1 MAVATSV
8 RTRALAQPRM
18 AAACLLGAIVVVSS
32 LLRIALNW
40 NTPAPWIFIDEL
52 IYSEL
57 GRSAF
62 DGFAIRGIPV
72 SGYGSVYPY
81 LIAPAYSLF
90 DNLVDAYRAV
100 QVINAVIMSLTA
112 IPAYLIA
119 RILMG
124 RRWSLVAAALAVAIP
139 AMTYSSVVMTE
150 SAFYPLYAL
159 AAMIVLY
166 ALRRG
171 GVVLQVLVFVSAL
184 VCFET
189 RPQGAV
195 IVPAFALAIVLLALL
210 ECRVAVPGRRLSA
223 LVAELARF
231 WLTWALLVVS
241 IISIVGLQRHRGQ
254 PLSNLLGAY
263 SIVADGGGGQYQ
275 AKPIISAFIQHL
287 AEMDLWLGVL
297 PVIALLVLLG
307 YAVSRSGTREVRIY
321 AAGAVALI
329 VSMTAVVAAFAVF
342 TNIGRVEERNL
353 FYVGFLA
360 LTALCWWA
368 SQGLPRQ
375 ARWFPIAVGIAVAL
389 PLLLPFGALINQSAV
404 SDTFGLFL
412 PWAIQNRLMDAT
424 LTAPIVLG
432 GAVAAAVIAVIV
444 RPRFAWLLV
453 VATSAFFV
461 VSGVAVD
468 KRTDNAS
475 QGALAQGVS
484 GAPDWIDRAVP
495 PGTSVS
501 VVYPGVLEPLKIWE
515 NEFFNR
521 SVGSVYLIGVPMP
534 ASIPETVV
542 IIDGQ
547 GNVTDRAGNPLTLPY
562 VLSDG
567 SVHLEGEVIAT
578 DAPRNMFVLRTH
590 GTLRATESTTGVMG
604 DQWSGAEF
612 SYTRYRCSGGSVVLT
627 LASDAHLHPTPI
639 TVTPYVGDAAL
650 PVITVPSTGT
660 TTAVT
665 KLAPAAGACAV
676 RYVVAPTAV
685 PALVFGAPDTRA
697 LGVLVLNVSYRP

>member
-1 MAVATSV
+1 MAVVTSL
-8 RTRALAQPRM
+8 RRRSCAQPRL

-40 NTPAPWIFIDEL
+40 DASGPWIFIDEL

-62 DGFAIRGIPV
+62 DGFAIRGVPV
-72 SGYGSVYPY
+72 TGYGPVYPY
-81 LIAPAYSLF
+81 LIAPAYVLF

-100 QVINAVIMSLTA
+100 QVINAIIMSLTA
-112 IPAYLIA
+112 IPAYHIA

-159 AAMIVLY
+159 AAMFVLY

-184 VCFET
+184 LCFET

-195 IVPAFALAIVLLALL
+195 IVPAFVLAIVLLALL
-210 ECRVAVPGRRLSA
+210 ECRVAAPGRRLSA
-223 LVAELARF
+223 LGSELARF
-231 WLTWALLVVS
+231 WLTWVLLVVS
-241 IISIVGLQRHRGQ
+241 FISLVGLQRYRGQ
-254 PLSNLLGAY
+254 PLSSLLGAY
-263 SIVADGGGGQYQ
+263 AVVADGGGGQYQ

-297 PVIALLVLLG
+297 PVIALLALLG

-342 TNIGRVEERNL
+342 TNIGRIEERNL

-360 LTALCWWA
+360 LIALCWWA

-389 PLLLPFGALINQSAV
+389 PLLLPFGALINQTAV

-424 LTAPIVLG
+424 FTAPVVLAG
-432 GAVAAAVIAVIV
+432 GVVAAVIAVIV

-453 VATSAFFV
+453 VATSMFFV
-461 VSGVAVD
+461 VSGLAVD
-468 KRTDNAS
+468 IRTDKAS
-475 QGALAQGVS
+475 RGALAQGVS

-521 SVGSVYLIGVPMP
+521 SVGSVYSIGVPMP
-534 ASIPETVV
+534 APIPESVV

-578 DAPRNMFVLRTH
+578 DAPRNMFVMRTH

-627 LASDAHLHPTPI
+627 MASDAHLHPTPI

-650 PVITVPSTGT
+650 PVITVPPTGT

-665 KLAPAAGACAV
+665 KLVPADGACAV

-685 PALVFGAPDTRA
+685 PALVVGGPDTRA

>member
-1 MAVATSV
+1 M
-8 RTRALAQPRM
+8 
-18 AAACLLGAIVVVSS
+18 VVSS

-40 NTPAPWIFIDEL
+40 NAPAPWIFVDEL

-62 DGFAIRGIPV
+62 DGFSIRGMPV
-72 SGYGSVYPY
+72 SGYGAVYPY
-81 LIAPAYSLF
+81 LIAPAYALF
-90 DNLVDAYRAV
+90 DNLVDAHRAV

-112 IPAYLIA
+112 IPAYHIA

-171 GVVLQVLVFVSAL
+171 GVVLQILVFASAL
-184 VCFET
+184 LCFET

-195 IVPAFALAIVLLALL
+195 IVLAFALAIVLLALL
-210 ECRVAVPGRRLSA
+210 ECRVAAPGRRLST
-223 LVAELARF
+223 LFSELARF
-231 WLTWALLVVS
+231 WLTWVLLVVS
-241 IISIVGLQRHRGQ
+241 IISVVALQRHRGQ
-254 PLSNLLGAY
+254 PLSSLLGAY
-263 SIVADGGGGQYQ
+263 AIVADGGGGQYR

-342 TNIGRVEERNL
+342 TNIGRIEERNL

-389 PLLLPFGALINQSAV
+389 PVLLPFGALINQTAV

-424 LTAPIVLG
+424 LTAPIVLA
-432 GAVAAAVIAVIV
+432 GAVAAAVIAVMV

-461 VSGVAVD
+461 LSGVAVD
-468 KRTDNAS
+468 KRTDRAS
-475 QGALAQGVS
+475 QGALAQGIS

-495 PGTSVS
+495 SGT
-501 VVYPGVLEPLKIWE
+501 VVAVLYPGWLEPLKVWE
-515 NEFFNR
+515 NEFFNH
-521 SVGSVYLIGVPMP
+521 SLGPVYTIGVPLP
-534 ASIPETVV
+534 GALPENVAL
-542 IIDGQ
+542 IDSNGS
-547 GNVTDRAGNPLTLPY
+547 VTDLSGNPISGRY
-562 VLSDG
+562 VLSDS
-567 SVHLEGEVIAT
+567 SVHLSGDVVASDSARGLNLVKTQGAWRALEAT
-578 DAPRNMFVLRTH
+578 N
-590 GTLRATESTTGVMG
+590 GVMG

-612 SYTRYRCSGGSVVLT
+612 TYVRYRCTGGMVEVTLESDPGLHLGPVNVTPMVNDRARQVVAIPPRGITNVLT
-627 LASDAHLHPTPI
+627 RLEPKDGSC
-639 TVTPYVGDAAL
+639 V
-650 PVITVPSTGT
+650 
-660 TTAVT
+660 
-665 KLAPAAGACAV
+665 V
-676 RYVVAPTAV
+676 RYVVDPTAV
-685 PALVFGAPDTRA
+685 PADVFGGPDTRA
-697 LGVLVLNVSYRP
+697 LGVLVRRITFIPTS

>member
-1 MAVATSV
+1 
-8 RTRALAQPRM
+8 
-18 AAACLLGAIVVVSS
+18 
-32 LLRIALNW
+32 LRIALNW
-40 NTPAPWIFIDEL
+40 DASAPWIFIDEL

-62 DGFAIRGIPV
+62 DGFAIRGVPV
-72 SGYGSVYPY
+72 SGYGPVYPY
-81 LIAPAYSLF
+81 LIAPAYVLF

-119 RILMG
+119 RTLMG

-139 AMTYSSVVMTE
+139 AMAYSSVVMTE

-184 VCFET
+184 LCFET

-195 IVPAFALAIVLLALL
+195 IVPAFVLAIVLLALL
-210 ECRVAVPGRRLSA
+210 ECRVAVPGRRLNA
-223 LVAELARF
+223 LAVELARF
-231 WLTWALLVVS
+231 WLTWVLLVVS
-241 IISIVGLQRHRGQ
+241 FISIVGLQRYRGQ

-263 SIVADGGGGQYQ
+263 EVVADGGFQYQ

-360 LTALCWWA
+360 LTALCWWT

-389 PLLLPFGALINQSAV
+389 PLLLPFGALINQTAV

-424 LTAPIVLG
+424 LTAPVVLAG
-432 GAVAAAVIAVIV
+432 GVVAAVIAVIV

-453 VATSAFFV
+453 VATSMFFV
-461 VSGVAVD
+461 VSGLAVD
-468 KRTDNAS
+468 IRTDKAS
-475 QGALAQGVS
+475 RGALAQGVS
-484 GAPDWIDRAVP
+484 GAPDWIDREVP

-501 VVYPGVLEPLKIWE
+501 VVYPGVLEPLKVWE

-521 SVGSVYLIGVPMP
+521 SVGSVYSIGVPMP
-534 ASIPETVV
+534 APIPESVV

-578 DAPRNMFVLRTH
+578 DAPRNMFVMRTH
-590 GTLRATESTTGVMG
+590 GTLRATESTTGIMG

-612 SYTRYRCSGGSVVLT
+612 SYTRYRCSGGSVLLT

-650 PVITVPSTGT
+650 PVITVSPTGT
-660 TTAVT
+660 TTALT
-665 KLAPAAGACAV
+665 KLVPADGACAV
-676 RYVVAPTAV
+676 RYVVTPTAV
-685 PALVFGAPDTRA
+685 PALVVGGPDTRA

>member
-1 MAVATSV
+1 MAVVTSL
-8 RTRALAQPRM
+8 RRRLLAQPRL

-40 NTPAPWIFIDEL
+40 DASGPWIFIDEL

-112 IPAYLIA
+112 IPAYHIA

-139 AMTYSSVVMTE
+139 AMAYSSVVMTE

-184 VCFET
+184 LCFET

-195 IVPAFALAIVLLALL
+195 IVPAFVLAIVLLALL
-210 ECRVAVPGRRLSA
+210 ECRVAAPGRRLSA
-223 LVAELARF
+223 LVSELARF
-231 WLTWALLVVS
+231 WLTWVLLVVS
-241 IISIVGLQRHRGQ
+241 FISLVGLQRYRGQ
-254 PLSNLLGAY
+254 PLSSLLGAY
-263 SIVADGGGGQYQ
+263 AVVADGGGGQYQ

-360 LTALCWWA
+360 LTALCWWV

-389 PLLLPFGALINQSAV
+389 PVLLPFGALINQTAV

-424 LTAPIVLG
+424 LTAPVVLA
-432 GAVAAAVIAVIV
+432 GAVAAAVIATVV
-444 RPRFAWLLV
+444 RPRFAWLV
-453 VATSAFFV
+453 IAATAAFFA
-461 VSGVAVD
+461 VSGLAVD
-468 KRTDNAS
+468 IRTDKAS
-475 QGALAQGVS
+475 RGALAQGVS

-521 SVGSVYLIGVPMP
+521 SLGSVYSIGVPMP
-534 ASIPETVV
+534 APIPDTVV

-578 DAPRNMFVLRTH
+578 DAPRNMFVMRTH
-590 GTLRATESTTGVMG
+590 GTLRATESTTGVMS

-650 PVITVPSTGT
+650 PAITVPPTGT

-665 KLAPAAGACAV
+665 KLAPADGACAV

-685 PALVFGAPDTRA
+685 PALVVGGPDTRA

>member
-1 MAVATSV
+1 MAIAPSL
-8 RTRALAQPRM
+8 RRRARAQPRL

-40 NTPAPWIFIDEL
+40 DASAPWIFIDEL

-62 DGFAIRGIPV
+62 DGFAIRGVPV

-81 LIAPAYSLF
+81 LIAPAYVLF

-112 IPAYLIA
+112 IPVYMIA
-119 RILMG
+119 RIMMG

-171 GVVLQVLVFVSAL
+171 GVVLQLLVFASAL
-184 VCFET
+184 LCFET
-189 RPQGAV
+189 RPQGGV

-210 ECRVAVPGRRLSA
+210 ECRVAAPGRRLRA
-223 LVAELARF
+223 LAAELARF
-231 WLTWALLVVS
+231 WFTWALLVVS

-254 PLSNLLGAY
+254 PLSSLLGAY
-263 SIVADGGGGQYQ
+263 SVLADGGSRYQ
-275 AKPIISAFIQHL
+275 TKPIISAFIQHL

-297 PVIALLVLLG
+297 PIIALLVLLG
-307 YAVSRSGTREVRIY
+307 YAVSRSGTRELRIY

-389 PLLLPFGALINQSAV
+389 PVLLPFGALLNQTAV

-412 PWAIQNRLMDAT
+412 PWAIQNRLVDAT
-424 LTAPIVLG
+424 LTAPVVLA
-432 GAVAAAVIAVIV
+432 GAVAAAVIAVMV

-453 VATSAFFV
+453 VATSVFFV
-461 VSGVAVD
+461 LSGVAVD
-468 KRTDNAS
+468 KRTDKAS

-484 GAPDWIDRAVP
+484 SVPDWIDRAVP
-495 PGTSVS
+495 PGRSVS
-501 VVYPGVLEPLKIWE
+501 VVYPGALWPLKIWE
-515 NEFFNR
+515 DEFFNH
-521 SVGSVYLIGVPMP
+521 SVGSVYSIGVPMP
-534 ASIPETVV
+534 ASLPETVV
-542 IIDGQ
+542 IIDGR

-567 SVHLEGEVIAT
+567 TVHLEGDVIAT
-578 DAPRNMFVLRTH
+578 DAPRNMFVIRTH

-612 SYTRYRCSGGSVVLT
+612 SYMRYRCSGGSVVVT
-627 LASDAHLHPTPI
+627 LASNAQLHPTPV
-639 TVTPYVGDAAL
+639 TVTPYVSDAAL
-650 PVITVPSTGT
+650 PAITVPTTGT

-665 KLAPAAGACAV
+665 KLAPADGACAV
-676 RYVVAPTAV
+676 RYVVTPTAV

>member
-1 MAVATSV
+1 M
-8 RTRALAQPRM
+8 
-18 AAACLLGAIVVVSS
+18 VVSS

-40 NTPAPWIFIDEL
+40 DASGPWIFIDEL

-62 DGFAIRGIPV
+62 DGFAIRGVPV
-72 SGYGSVYPY
+72 SGYGPVYPY
-81 LIAPAYSLF
+81 LIAPAYVLF

-119 RILMG
+119 RTLMG

-139 AMTYSSVVMTE
+139 AMAYSSVVMTE

-159 AAMIVLY
+159 AAMFVLY

-171 GVVLQVLVFVSAL
+171 GVVLQVLVFISAL
-184 VCFET
+184 LCFET

-195 IVPAFALAIVLLALL
+195 IVPAFVLAIVLLALL
-210 ECRVAVPGRRLSA
+210 ECRVAAPGRRLSA
-223 LVAELARF
+223 LAAELARF
-231 WLTWALLVVS
+231 WLTWVLLVVS
-241 IISIVGLQRHRGQ
+241 FISLIGLQRYRGQ
-254 PLSNLLGAY
+254 PLSSLLGAY
-263 SIVADGGGGQYQ
+263 AVVADGGGGQYQ

-360 LTALCWWA
+360 LTALCWWV

-389 PLLLPFGALINQSAV
+389 PVLLPFGALINQTAV

-424 LTAPIVLG
+424 LTAPVVLA
-432 GAVAAAVIAVIV
+432 GAVAAAVIATVV
-444 RPRFAWLLV
+444 RPRFAWLV
-453 VATSAFFV
+453 IAATAAFFA
-461 VSGVAVD
+461 VSGLAVD
-468 KRTDNAS
+468 IRTDKAS
-475 QGALAQGVS
+475 RGALAQGVS
-484 GAPDWIDRAVP
+484 GPPDWIDRAVP

-521 SVGSVYLIGVPMP
+521 SLGSVYSIGVPMP
-534 ASIPETVV
+534 APTKPSSAIGVSRT
-542 IIDGQ
+542 
-547 GNVTDRAGNPLTLPY
+547 RLPPY
-562 VLSDG
+562 
-567 SVHLEGEVIAT
+567 
-578 DAPRNMFVLRTH
+578 
-590 GTLRATESTTGVMG
+590 
-604 DQWSGAEF
+604 
-612 SYTRYRCSGGSVVLT
+612 
-627 LASDAHLHPTPI
+627 LAQRP
-639 TVTPYVGDAAL
+639 
-650 PVITVPSTGT
+650 
-660 TTAVT
+660 AVT
-665 KLAPAAGACAV
+665 LYEPSKRPISSPIKKTSGS
-676 RYVVAPTAV
+676 
-685 PALVFGAPDTRA
+685 RA
-697 LGVLVLNVSYRP
+697 SSSSRARRSASR